1 MGRKPNYKFERLE
14 RERKK
19 ANKKAAKL
27 EAKREVKD
35 DAGDLPGPPG
45 GDADEAAPDTNT
57 VNAGRDGPTG
67 N

>member
-27 EAKREVKD
+27 EAKR
-35 DAGDLPGPPG
+35 DAK
-45 GDADEAAPDTNT
+45 GDADETAPATRA
-57 VNAGRDGPTG
+57 VNADRDGPTDD
-67 N
+67 